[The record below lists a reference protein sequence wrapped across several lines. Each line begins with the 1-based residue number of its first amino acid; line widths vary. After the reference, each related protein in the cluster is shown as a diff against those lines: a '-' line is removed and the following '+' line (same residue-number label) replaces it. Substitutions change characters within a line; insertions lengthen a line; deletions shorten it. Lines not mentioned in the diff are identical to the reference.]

1 MVSFCGFYPSEAPK
15 YSCIVCIKKSG
26 LPASGGGQCGP
37 VFSEI
42 AQTVMAKGVFR
53 EAEEAADSTSV
64 LTAPSAPELPQLT
77 EGVMPDLQGLG
88 ARDAVSL
95 VEQLGLRAKILG
107 SGLVSSQD
115 IKADSKVKHGQVVT
129 LTLKATAKAN

>member
-1 MVSFCGFYPSEAPK
+1 
-15 YSCIVCIKKSG
+15 
-26 LPASGGGQCGP
+26 
-37 VFSEI
+37 
-42 AQTVMAKGVFR
+42 MAKGVFR

-77 EGVMPDLQGLG
+77 EGIMPDLQGLG

-129 LTLKATAKAN
+129 LTLKANAKAN